1 MPRVVYL
8 IPTSWATDGALT
20 AMAGE
25 LRVRLGVHNLSA
37 DQVTAFRGAYR
48 QIMQISDTAAIN
60 SSRGC
65 TEFQAG
71 IAGTISITHAQRS
84 KSSFFCLGIAPIFT
98 ISK

>member
-48 QIMQISDTAAIN
+48 QIMQISDNRGYLRGVAR
-60 SSRGC
+60 SS
-65 TEFQAG
+65 
-71 IAGTISITHAQRS
+71 
-84 KSSFFCLGIAPIFT
+84 KLVLLAP
-98 ISK
+98 SA